1 MWRARVA
8 LVLVLALGLS
18 MIASAPVQAQAVRVV
33 VDGSPVFF
41 DQPPVV
47 IGGRVLVPLRGVFER
62 LGAFVQ
68 WNPGTRSIL
77 AVRGSE
83 QVQLT
88 IGSRIA
94 SVNGRQMF
102 LDVPP
107 QIVGSRTLVPLRFIS
122 ESLGARVDWMPAT
135 RMVVITSGSVAQ
147 PPPPP
152 IGQPPVPGPSVIEGT
167 VLRVDVPNQRLFV
180 QRGDTVHAIV
190 ITSNTAITRMNVESG
205 QVGAI
210 SLGDLRVGDTVN
222 VTLGAQNQAI
232 LVRAQTRWVN
242 GRIETIAGGGR
253 TIVLANGQVY
263 TLSDD
268 VTILI
273 DGRVVSRDALRAGME
288 VTLRL
293 NPQTGQVVEVLAQP
307 AAQPPPSGQVRITAF
322 THNATRPLRTG
333 DTLTVELRGTPGGQ
347 ATFDIFNVASGIQM
361 REVASG
367 VYRGTFTV
375 QPGHNIANAEILGHL
390 RLGGQEAV
398 ITAGTNITIDTAA
411 PVVTGR
417 FPQPGTV
424 VNNTRP
430 NIFITYADQGSGV
443 DSQATRLMLNGQNV
457 TGSATITE
465 TAISYVPP
473 SNLNAGTVTVRAA
486 IRDRAGNQTNDEWGF
501 TIGVV
506 QGSLIRAV
514 TVNPTTPLQVSQTLT
529 VTAIG
534 EPGSQASFS
543 IEGVADNI
551 PMLEVSGQPGV
562 YVGQF
567 VVQPQ
572 HVAQNARIRVTMS
585 RGGQSQTVEATSR
598 LSLIGQQGLSPT
610 ITSPSDG
617 TRVGAPIVINGTALP
632 GSQVIVR
639 VDYRGTL
646 LLFNLSGTY
655 GEVRTTANASGNW
668 QVSINPTIR
677 IPNATLT
684 ITAVAIDPAGRRSP
698 PTTVTV
704 TQS

>member
-1 MWRARVA
+1 MWRARIA

-18 MIASAPVQAQAVRVV
+18 MITSAPAQAQAVRVI

-77 AVRGSE
+77 AVRGSD

-94 SVNGRQMF
+94 SVSGRQMF

-122 ESLGARVDWMPAT
+122 ESLGARVDWMPST
-135 RMVVITSGSVAQ
+135 RVVMITSGSVAQ

-152 IGQPPVPGPSVIEGT
+152 SGQPPVPGPSVVEGT
-167 VLRVDVPNQRLFV
+167 VLRVDVQNQRLFV
-180 QRGDTVHAIV
+180 QRGDTVHSIL
-190 ITSNTAITRMNVESG
+190 ITPNTAITRMNVETG

-210 SLGDLRVGDTVN
+210 SLADLRVGDTVT
-222 VTLGAQNQAI
+222 VTMGAQNQAI
-232 LVRAQTRWVN
+232 LVRAQTRWVS

-253 TIVLANGQVY
+253 TIVLSNGQVY
-263 TLSDD
+263 TISDD
-268 VTILI
+268 VAVLV

-293 NPQTGQVVEVLAQP
+293 NPQTGQVVEVLAQ
-307 AAQPPPSGQVRITAF
+307 AGAQPPPSSGQVRITAF
-322 THNATRPLRTG
+322 THNATRPLRAG
-333 DTLTVELRGTPGGQ
+333 ETLTVELRGTPGGQ
-347 ATFDIFNVASGIQM
+347 ASFDIFNVVSGVQM

-375 QPGHNIANAEILGHL
+375 QQGHNVANAEILGHL

-424 VNNTRP
+424 VNNQRP
-430 NIFITYADQGSGV
+430 NIVILLGDQGSGI
-443 DSQATRLMLNGQNV
+443 DPQSTRLMVNGQNV
-457 TGSATITE
+457 TGNATINE

-473 SNLNAGTVTVRAA
+473 SNLPAGTVTVRSA
-486 IRDRAGNQTNDEWGF
+486 IRDRAANQTNDEWAF

-514 TVNPTTPLQVSQTLT
+514 TVNPSTPLQAGQTLT

-534 EPGSQASFS
+534 EPGSQASFT
-543 IEGVADNI
+543 IEGVQQNI
-551 PMLEVSGQPGV
+551 PMVEVSGQPGV
-562 YVGQF
+562 FVGQF

-572 HVAQNARIRVTMS
+572 HNIQNARVLVTMS
-585 RGGQSQTVEATSR
+585 RGGQSETVAATTR
-598 LSLIGQQGLSPT
+598 LSLIGQQAASPT
-610 ITSPSDG
+610 ITAPSEG
-617 TRVGAPIVINGTALP
+617 TRVGAPIVISGTAVP

-646 LLFNLSGTY
+646 L
-655 GEVRTTANASGNW
+655 
-668 QVSINPTIR
+668 
-677 IPNATLT
+677 
-684 ITAVAIDPAGRRSP
+684 
-698 PTTVTV
+698 
-704 TQS
+704 